1 MRHFCR
7 LSLVPAFVV
16 VMTSACASAVSGGF
30 VWADDLKVAAPAT
43 TYLVGEGDQISVQV
57 WDNDKMSVRT
67 RVRSDGRISV
77 PLVGEMDVE
86 GKSPEQIGTELEG
99 KLSSAKLVLSPR
111 VTVIVEDARPLS
123 VSVLGKVS
131 RAGTYTFSAGAG
143 VADALASAGGLNE
156 FAHKDR
162 IFVLRRTPEP
172 VRVRFRFDQLFDQ
185 SLGASA
191 FRLKSGDVV
200 MVD

>member
-1 MRHFCR
+1 MRRICR
-7 LSLVPAFVV
+7 FPLVTALVAL
-16 VMTSACASAVSGGF
+16 TTGACASSVTGGF
-30 VWADDLKVAAPAT
+30 VWADALKAEAPST
-43 TYLVGEGDQISVQV
+43 TYEIGAGDQIAVQV
-57 WDNDKMSVRT
+57 WDNEKMSVRT

-77 PLVGEMDVE
+77 PLVGEVTVE
-86 GKSPEQIGTELEG
+86 GKSPEQVGTELEA

-131 RAGTYTFSAGAG
+131 RAGTYTFAAGAG

-162 IFVLRRTPEP
+162 IFVVRRTPEP
-172 VRVRFRFDQLFDQ
+172 VRIRFRFDQLFDQ
-185 SLGASA
+185 SHGSSA
-191 FRLKSGDVV
+191 FRLKTGDVV

>member
-1 MRHFCR
+1 MRRFCS
-7 LSLVPAFVV
+7 LSFVSTLGV
-16 VMTSACASAVSGGF
+16 LAVSACASSVSGGF
-30 VWADDLKVAAPAT
+30 VWADALTTEAPAT
-43 TYLVGEGDQISVQV
+43 TYVIGAGDQIAVQV
-57 WDNDKMSVRT
+57 WDNEKMSVRT

-77 PLVGEMDVE
+77 PLVGELTVE
-86 GKSPEQIGTELEG
+86 GKSPEQVGTELEG

-131 RAGTYTFSAGAG
+131 RAGTYTFATGAG

-162 IFVLRRTPEP
+162 IFVVRRTPEP
-172 VRVRFRFDQLFDQ
+172 VRIRFRFDQLFDQ
-185 SLGASA
+185 SHGSSA
-191 FRLKSGDVV
+191 FRLKTGDVV